1 MTPTIVASLL
11 LPSAALAPTSPIQG
25 QEQAPHAASAPAT
38 RPAPPDP
45 LRLRIGRSGEATV
58 WPGQIRD
65 LRNNSTATVADVAR
79 AAAGH
84 RFVYLGESHDQL
96 SHHKMQ
102 AAVIDALVAAGRD
115 VIVGFEMLT
124 RPVQDRLDGWTL
136 GWWSEDEFLRQID
149 WQTQWGMDFAL
160 YRPVFEAVRRHRL
173 PMVALNVPRAWVR
186 TVGREGFGA
195 LGEEER
201 AQVPE
206 PYLGNADHRAVFSA
220 LMGGHP
226 TGGRGEN
233 IYAAQVLWDEAMADS
248 ALRYLDRFPR
258 SRNTVMVM
266 IVGSGH
272 AMYGQGINWR
282 VWRRTGELGLSL
294 IMTTADRPIT
304 VSRGL
309 GDFVFVAPSAD
320 AGGQE

>member
-1 MTPTIVASLL
+1 MTSTIVASLV
-11 LPSAALAPTSPIQG
+11 LPAAALISSSAFQDSGPTNQTTTSG
-25 QEQAPHAASAPAT
+25 AARTAAV
-38 RPAPPDP
+38 DP
-45 LRLRIGRSGEATV
+45 LRLSIGRPGEVTV

-65 LRNNSTATVADVAR
+65 LRNTTTATVADIAK

-96 SHHKMQ
+96 AHHEMQ
-102 AAVIDALVAAGRD
+102 AAVLDALVAAGRD

-136 GWWSEDEFLRQID
+136 GWWSEEEFLEKID
-149 WQTQWGMDFAL
+149 WTSQWGMDFAL

-173 PMVALNVPRAWVR
+173 PMVALNIPRAWVR
-186 TVGREGFGA
+186 TVGREGFAA
-195 LGEEER
+195 LPEDQR
-201 AQVPE
+201 AQLPE
-206 PYLGNADHRAVFSA
+206 PYLGNADHRAVFNA

-294 IMTTADRPIT
+294 IMVTSDRPVT

-309 GDFVFVAPSAD
+309 GDFVFVAPP
-320 AGGQE
+320 AGPNERS